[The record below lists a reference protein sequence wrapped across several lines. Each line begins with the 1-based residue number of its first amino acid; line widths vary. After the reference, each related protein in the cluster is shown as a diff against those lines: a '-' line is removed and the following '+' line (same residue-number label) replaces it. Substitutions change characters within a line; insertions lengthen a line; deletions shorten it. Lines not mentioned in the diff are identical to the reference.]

1 MLVFDC
7 KTYAVVSAKYCTVFN
22 MAKILTLY
30 SSQYMYNKTQLD
42 FLLFSAITCNYLSCE
57 ISKCTAGDNSIV
69 LCTFI
74 SFFLGF
80 VTVPPCL

>member
-30 SSQYMYNKTQLD
+30 SSQYMYNKTIG
-42 FLLFSAITCNYLSCE
+42 FFAFFSYHL
-57 ISKCTAGDNSIV
+57 
-69 LCTFI
+69 
-74 SFFLGF
+74 
-80 VTVPPCL
+80 